1 MTEAWSLFC
10 LLILIIVGALASL
23 GPPYYINFG
32 PILID
37 EVNCSSSEMTLLE
50 CNYFRSGQH
59 CYYGGGAGVRCSEE
73 RLRVKN
79 ISSATI
85 DTPYTTNTVLI
96 SWELYSGVPH
106 NPSSFRVRCF
116 NQQHYYMELFVNIG
130 TLTQIKL
137 DIGDLFSSTTYV
149 CCVSAIYY
157 RNYIA
162 GRKCTSTDMLPSDPF
177 TTPTPWPTEMSN
189 QPFTIPTSTQI
200 LQSNSSMAPASI
212 SSDLNNMRANINF
225 IGGVLGS
232 IIVIL
237 LLVLAVCGGALLY
250 MLRSRS
256 VIPKR

>member
-1 MTEAWSLFC
+1 
-10 LLILIIVGALASL
+10 
-23 GPPYYINFG
+23 
-32 PILID
+32 
-37 EVNCSSSEMTLLE
+37 MTLLE
-50 CNYFRSGQH
+50 CNYFRSGQY
-59 CYYGGGAGVRCSEE
+59 CYYGGGAGVKCSEE

-96 SWELYSGVPH
+96 SWELYSGVSR
-106 NPSSFRVRCF
+106 NPSSFRVRCY
-116 NQQHYYMELFVNIG
+116 NQQHHMELFVNIG

-137 DIGDLFSSTTYV
+137 DIGDLFSSISYA
-149 CCVSAIYY
+149 CCVSAIYNKY
-157 RNYIA
+157 YYGNYIA
-162 GRKCTSTDMLPSDPF
+162 GTRCTSTDMLPSDPF
-177 TTPTPWPTEMSN
+177 TTPTPTEMPN